1 MSSMISK
8 IKAFCDKPIS
18 EKLFYVLFLLIPIFY
33 LMERIVCSVYDSDM
47 YFIIATG
54 REILENGI
62 PHTNVWTIDP
72 GQSIVVQQW
81 LYAVIL
87 ALVDKAGYAGFSV
100 FIAAQFL
107 VFAYLWVYF
116 FSLREVPAK
125 LSILALVMLSMP
137 AQDYMFSTRPQL
149 VTMILI
155 LGTCICMEKFRRTL
169 NGKWLIGLPILI
181 CLEMQFHLSMWVL
194 HFAVILAYAVPA
206 FYFRPF
212 DKKFQDDSLL
222 IHPKKHIRSVI
233 KVGVAMLAMIGALFI
248 NPYGVDGAL
257 YLVNSFR
264 AHTFDYVQVMEVN
277 ATTFI
282 SPQGATICLCIVL
295 FLVAWKLGTLRGTTI
310 NITAGFCFMMMLA
323 IRNNTCCIFVMAFVV
338 RDILAAIKDKT
349 DAIDWKKDLK
359 VYIVPVLLFADL
371 IFVTNFLASCENVF
385 ANGNGS
391 ETNLPGIIEVIRQ
404 DYNED
409 MHIFTGFN
417 DGAYFEYEGFKN
429 IYIDARPEL
438 YMSAF
443 TGDKDILID
452 YSKYCVYGY
461 DVASVSLTSKAQVKT
476 GEPVLKEDL
485 DAWFAGYDFDY
496 VLVSPMAE
504 TYLSAYMLQ
513 RDDYERI
520 DSVSDAYHI
529 LYRKVDLHE

>member
-1 MSSMISK
+1 MSSTIAK
-8 IKAFCDKPIS
+8 IKAFGTKPIS
-18 EKLFYVLFLLIPIFY
+18 EKLFYILFLMIPIFY

-72 GQSIVVQQW
+72 GQGIVVQQW

-87 ALVDKAGYAGFSV
+87 ALVDKAGYAGFSA
-100 FIAAQFL
+100 FIAFQF
-107 VFAYLWVYF
+107 VIFAGLWMYF
-116 FSLREVPAK
+116 FSLRGVSK
-125 LSILALVMLSMP
+125 KVSLLALVMLSMP

-149 VTMILI
+149 ITMILI
-155 LGTCICMEKFRRTL
+155 LGTCICMEKFRQKLDGR
-169 NGKWLIGLPILI
+169 WLIGLPVLA
-181 CLEMQFHLSMWVL
+181 CLEMQFHLSMWIL

-212 DKKFQDDSLL
+212 DKTFEDDSLL
-222 IHPKKHIRSVI
+222 ICPRKHLKSIL
-233 KVGVAMLAMIGALFI
+233 KVAVAMVAMFGALFI
-248 NPYGVDGAL
+248 NPYGAEGVL

-282 SPQGATICLCIVL
+282 SPQGATICLCIAL
-295 FLVAWKLGTLRGTTI
+295 FLAAWKLGMLRGTTI
-310 NITAGFCFMMMLA
+310 NMVFGFCFMMMLA
-323 IRNNTCCIFVMAFVV
+323 IRNNTCCIFVMAFTV
-338 RDILAAIKDKT
+338 RDICAAAKT
-349 DAIDWKKDLK
+349 KVGVIDWKKDLK
-359 VYIVPVLLFADL
+359 LYIVPILLFADL

-385 ANGNGS
+385 ASGNGS
-391 ETNLPGIIEVIRQ
+391 ETNLPGIIDVIRE

-429 IYIDARPEL
+429 LYIDARPEL

-461 DVASVSLTSKAQVKT
+461 DVSSVSLTSKAQVKT
-476 GEPVLKEDL
+476 GQPVLREDL
-485 DAWFAGYDFDY
+485 EAWFDSYDFDY

-520 DSVSDAYHI
+520 ESVSDAYHI